1 MGQPPDSTPGRSLE
15 SYLERLESLLR
26 EVLRA
31 GALDLR
37 FAIRK
42 ADAPP
47 EDLEA
52 PEFIIDFSGPDSGLL
67 LEKHGALLDALEH
80 VILKAVRL
88 DEELLGKITFDCEDW
103 RRMRAVELRLTAQ
116 MAAERALESGDPYEL
131 NPMTP
136 RERRIVHLALRDM
149 PNIRT
154 ASEGRGPE
162 RRVVIHPAHPPVQ
175 PRE

>member
-1 MGQPPDSTPGRSLE
+1 MGQPPAATSGRPLE
-15 SYLERLESLLR
+15 SHLEHLESLLR

-31 GALDLR
+31 GSLDLR

-42 ADAPP
+42 AGAPP
-47 EDLEA
+47 EELDA
-52 PEFIIDFSGPDSGLL
+52 PEFIVDISGPDSGLL
-67 LEKHGALLDALEH
+67 LEKHAALLDALEH

-103 RRMRAVELRLTAQ
+103 RHMRAEELRLTAQ

-149 PNIRT
+149 QNVRT

-162 RRVVIHPAHPPVQ
+162 RRVVIHPAHPPAQ
-175 PRE
+175 PRK